1 MTLRQFAGLGICLAA
16 LALPGI
22 AQAQPAVS
30 LDSAAYVERPSET
43 GRSLEPVGRL
53 SRGDRVVYIV
63 TWYKFGGEGG
73 FTVTNPLP
81 RSVAYQ
87 GSANDDEEVSVDG
100 GRNWGHLGALRIQGQ
115 LAAPGDV
122 THVRWRV
129 TASRAASGSGR
140 IAYSAVVR

>member
-1 MTLRQFAGLGICLAA
+1 MTFRRFAGLGICLAA
-16 LALPGI
+16 LFVPTI
-22 AQAQPAVS
+22 AGAQSNVA

-43 GRSLEPVGRL
+43 GRSLEPIDRL

-63 TWYKFGGEGG
+63 TWYKLGGQGG

-100 GRNWGHLGALRIQGQ
+100 GRTWGHLGVLRVRGQ
-115 LAAPGDV
+115 LASSDDV

-129 TASRAASGSGR
+129 TPARAANGSGR
-140 IAYSAVVR
+140 IAYSALVR